1 MTAHRNLHI
10 ENSRRSRN
18 ARPLSLPALAA
29 TVLLSLAAAVSL
41 TACQNVAT
49 YVEPSLVRVIDAS
62 YSAPA
67 IDVSVENQQLG
78 ANLGLGSITAY
89 GTVTA
94 EGAATVSVAP
104 VGSTS
109 ALVSTTASLLA
120 GQQHTVFLT
129 DNGATPAS
137 YNLTILTDQLTPAP
151 NGQSAFRFL
160 NQALKAGAVDV
171 YLVPSGATLANTVPI
186 VTNLAAGA
194 VSAYIGFPSQSVTM
208 VITPTGVT
216 TSKYSSPVI
225 ALYGGEVR
233 TVLIL
238 DTKLTTNPPVNAIL
252 TDDAD

>member
-1 MTAHRNLHI
+1 MTAHPNLSTK
-10 ENSRRSRN
+10 NSRL
-18 ARPLSLPALAA
+18 LSLPSLAA
-29 TVLLSLAAAVSL
+29 TVLLSLAASVSL

-49 YVEPSLVRVIDAS
+49 YVQPSLVRVIDAS

-67 IDVSVENQQLG
+67 IDVSVENQQLA

-94 EGAATVSVAP
+94 EGAAQVSVAP
-104 VGSTS
+104 VGSTT
-109 ALVSTTASLLA
+109 ALASTTATLLA

-129 DNGATPAS
+129 DNGATPGS
-137 YNLTILTDQLTPAP
+137 YNLTILADQLTPAP

-160 NQALKAGAVDV
+160 NQALKTGAVDV
-171 YLVPSGATLANTVPI
+171 YLVPSGATLATTVPI

-194 VSAYIGFPSQSVTM
+194 VSAYIGFPSQPVTM

-216 TSKYSSPVI
+216 TSKYSSPAI